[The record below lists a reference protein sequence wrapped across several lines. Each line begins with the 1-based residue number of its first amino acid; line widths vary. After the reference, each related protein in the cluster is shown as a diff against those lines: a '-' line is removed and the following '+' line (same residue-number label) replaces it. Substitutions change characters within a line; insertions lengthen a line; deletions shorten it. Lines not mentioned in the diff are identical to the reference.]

1 MSWTV
6 LAFLLSAGSA
16 AAGPD
21 FAGAWVMTLEGR
33 AATVL
38 KITPDRNS
46 NRWRVERARPG
57 EVTFLMGQGLAQV
70 GSGAPDRRTSHFAL
84 EGDRLVLD
92 RTSAGEG
99 RHSLR
104 LVTADVLAYR
114 FEDAGP
120 GLEPILFRRVSEAPV
135 LVSEWDPARRYNVD
149 GRWPSN
155 PAMTAL
161 FRADQAARASDRP
174 KVDRARLLREDAERL
189 AATRELL
196 DAGELLSGEDLFHAA
211 FIFQHG
217 GRPDRYLTA
226 HALAVASAARGHRP
240 AVWIAA
246 AALDRYLQATGRP
259 QVYGT
264 QFTRGRD
271 GAPSQEPF
279 DRAAL
284 PDVVRG
290 LAGVPPAAQQIQ
302 VGEPRP

>member
-1 MSWTV
+1 
-6 LAFLLSAGSA
+6 
-16 AAGPD
+16 
-21 FAGAWVMTLEGR
+21 
-33 AATVL
+33 
-38 KITPDRNS
+38 
-46 NRWRVERARPG
+46 
-57 EVTFLMGQGLAQV
+57 VTFLMGQGLAQV
-70 GSGAPDRRTSHFAL
+70 GSEPPDRRTSFFSRK
-84 EGDRLVLD
+84 GDRLVLD
-92 RTSAGEG
+92 PTSSDEG

-120 GLEPILFRRVSEAPV
+120 GVEPILFRRASKAPM
-135 LVSEWDPARRYNVD
+135 LATEWEPARRYQID
-149 GRWPSN
+149 GGWPSN

-161 FRADQAARASDRP
+161 FKADQAARAGDLM
-174 KVDRARLLREDAERL
+174 KTDKARLLKDDAERL

-196 DAGELLSGEDLFHAA
+196 EAGELLSGEDLFHAA

-226 HALAVASAARGHRP
+226 HALAVASAARGYTA

-246 AALDRYLQATGRP
+246 AALDRYLQSTGRP

-264 QFTRGRD
+264 QFTRGLD
-271 GAPSQEPF
+271 GVLSQEPF

-290 LAGVPPAAQQIQ
+290 LAGVSAAAQQIP
-302 VGEPRP
+302 VGEARP